1 LYELLDWLLSL
12 NLHLLVLVVL
22 LMLLMLSQVHLL
34 LIHLLLGLRLRVLLS
49 ELDMYHRA
57 GLVVEVTDSTERFR
71 DHLVVLRSWGLVV
84 LSALLVVQRLL
95 VTLVVVL
102 L

>member
-57 GLVVEVTDSTERFR
+57 GLVV
-71 DHLVVLRSWGLVV
+71 LRSWGLVV